1 MKLIFIVKHFTERGG
16 GAPESIRLVAQLLG
30 SIGISC
36 DVLDGTRFYRDIK
49 SMETLPDAKGSSSE
63 LLSGDLSDYNW
74 MICVGPWH
82 APWTL
87 IRALGSMK
95 TLSRFIYLPRGG
107 LCQIEFA
114 RLRDI
119 KKYPYF
125 AFIEIVWIL
134 LAKTILFSSR
144 LEQNKSAFP
153 VNKLKGRA
161 RIAPDA
167 FLPSWCSNK
176 GATVS
181 RVNDGEI
188 VISFL
193 AEIHPRKGLEEF
205 IRGFEAWH
213 RSQPHAPKVK
223 CRVAGGVKKSCERYM
238 EQIEEFVEHS
248 GLSGSVEFVGP
259 VAHYGR
265 ERFYRDTD
273 IFVATSRFE
282 SFGLTVLEALHSGC
296 VTLTGRNLGV
306 LEYVAENPN
315 LVVCDDLTEDE
326 IVSGLQRAL
335 ELVLNRDSE
344 NDTAS
349 SVANINELALLQWQ
363 EMLGA

>member
-1 MKLIFIVKHFTERGG
+1 MNLVFIVKNFTERGG
-16 GAPESIRLVAQLLG
+16 GAPESIRLTAQLL
-30 SIGISC
+30 SSRGISC

-49 SMETLPDAKGSSSE
+49 SMEALPDAEGSSAE
-63 LLSGDLSDYNW
+63 VLSGDLSGYNW
-74 MICVGPWH
+74 IICVGPWH

-95 TLSRFIYLPRGG
+95 TLSRLIYLPRGG
-107 LCQIEFA
+107 LCQIEFLG
-114 RLRDI
+114 LRNI

-125 AFIEIVWIL
+125 AFIEIAWIL
-134 LAKTILFSSR
+134 LARTILFSSR
-144 LEQNKSAFP
+144 LEQNKSVFP
-153 VNKLKGRA
+153 VNKLTGRA

-167 FLPSWCSNK
+167 FLLSWRSDK
-176 GATVS
+176 GDAAS
-181 RVNDGEI
+181 RVGEGEI

-205 IRGFEAWH
+205 IRGLDAWR
-213 RSQPHAPKVK
+213 RSQPDAPKVK
-223 CRVAGGVKKSCERYM
+223 FRVAGGVKKGCERYV
-238 EQIEEFVEHS
+238 EQIEKFVEHS
-248 GLSGSVEFVGP
+248 GLSDFVEFLGP
-259 VAHYGR
+259 VAHHDR

-282 SFGLTVLEALHSGC
+282 SFGLTVLEALHTGC
-296 VTLTGRNLGV
+296 VTLTGRSLGV

-326 IVSGLQRAL
+326 IVDGLQRAL
-335 ELVLNRDSE
+335 ELVLNRASE
-344 NDTAS
+344 SDTAS

-363 EMLGA
+363 ELLGA